1 MNEKRKQ
8 YPSDVSD
15 EEWAFCAAYLT
26 LMTEVAPQR
35 VYPLREIFNAL
46 RYQVKA
52 GGVWRTI
59 CRHGTLFTSKPS
71 AGSKRVVS
79 RQWPTICEPF
89 SVWLWNEKPIP
100 APSF

>member
-1 MNEKRKQ
+1 MKEKRKQ

-46 RYQVKA
+46 RYQVKM
-52 GGVWRTI
+52 GGSLADDAARFAALEH
-59 CRHGTLFTSKPS
+59 RLSANPALDQSGLFRSHGP
-71 AGSKRVVS
+71 
-79 RQWPTICEPF
+79 
-89 SVWLWNEKPIP
+89 
-100 APSF
+100 

>member
-26 LMTEVAPQR
+26 LMREVAPQR

-46 RYQVKA
+46 RYQVKMGESGA
-52 GGVWRTI
+52 
-59 CRHGTLFTSKPS
+59 
-71 AGSKRVVS
+71 
-79 RQWPTICEPF
+79 
-89 SVWLWNEKPIP
+89 
-100 APSF
+100 